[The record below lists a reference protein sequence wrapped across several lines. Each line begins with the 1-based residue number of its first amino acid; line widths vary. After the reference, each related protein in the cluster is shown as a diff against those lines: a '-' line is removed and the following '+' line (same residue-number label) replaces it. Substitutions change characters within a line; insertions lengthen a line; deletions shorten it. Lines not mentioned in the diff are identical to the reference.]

1 MLISQVKSFKI
12 SRLGLERG
20 VSAEA
25 REWALWIDFPLLG
38 QPTYARPVFQ
48 KKYFGSG
55 FQNPEDFC
63 LKEGLAD

>member
-1 MLISQVKSFKI
+1 MPA
-12 SRLGLERG
+12 G
-20 VSAEA
+20 A